1 MDIIQNL
8 KQKLEVKTSEKLF
21 DIDKAPE
28 YQCTDINNI
37 QSNLKDGFDEIV
49 LYCNKLK
56 LVNDADDLASDI
68 ERSLNFYFSDKV
80 SELETLR
87 KEIENIRIWGENW
100 KNLTKAIINDLK
112 EEQAFK
118 YLSNDCQIQY
128 DELFPLHAE

>member
-1 MDIIQNL
+1 MNLIHNL

-37 QSNLKDGFDEIV
+37 QSNFKDGFNEITV
-49 LYCNKLK
+49 SCQKLK
-56 LVNDADDLASDI
+56 SINDADDLANDI
-68 ERSLNFYFSDKV
+68 ESSLNFYFSDKV
-80 SELETLR
+80 SELESIRT
-87 KEIENIRIWGENW
+87 EIENIRIWGENW

-118 YLSNDCQIQY
+118 YLSNDCQIKY